1 MIVLETDRL
10 ILRRL
15 APEDAAFTLELLNE
29 PAYLQFIGDRGVR
42 SLEDARAY
50 LSNGPIASYAR
61 FGHGLYLAVLKEGGV
76 PIGMCGLIKR
86 ESLADVDVGYAF
98 LPQYWSQGYASEAT
112 AAVMDY
118 GRRTLGL
125 KRIVAIVA
133 PENYRSIKLLE
144 KLGLQFEQMIRLS
157 DDSEAIMLFASGA

>member
-1 MIVLETDRL
+1 
-10 ILRRL
+10 
-15 APEDAAFTLELLNE
+15 
-29 PAYLQFIGDRGVR
+29 
-42 SLEDARAY
+42 
-50 LSNGPIASYAR
+50 
-61 FGHGLYLAVLKEGGV
+61 
-76 PIGMCGLIKR
+76 MCGLIKR

-157 DDSEAIMLFASGA
+157 GDSEAIMLFASGA